1 MRDAIA
7 IALTQLVVAIDLSY
21 APLAAMVGW
30 CRTFQRLHRRLPVI
44 AGRYEKAI
52 EWADRSS
59 RELTRYESALR
70 NRWQPVRISVASGRR
85 VRGLSGCVSSEGWH
99 V

>member
-30 CRTFQRLHRRLPVI
+30 CRTFQRLQ
-44 AGRYEKAI
+44 G
-52 EWADRSS
+52 WA
-59 RELTRYESALR
+59 AF
-70 NRWQPVRISVASGRR
+70 G
-85 VRGLSGCVSSEGWH
+85 
-99 V
+99 